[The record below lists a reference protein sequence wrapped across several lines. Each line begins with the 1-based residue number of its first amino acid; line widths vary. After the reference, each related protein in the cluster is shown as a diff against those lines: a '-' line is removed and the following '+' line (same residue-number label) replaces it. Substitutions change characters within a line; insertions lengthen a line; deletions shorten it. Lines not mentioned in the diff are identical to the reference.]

1 VLYTICLYSREE
13 VIELS
18 ALSENQIDENEE
30 ENLILSGWKVVL

>member
-1 VLYTICLYSREE
+1 